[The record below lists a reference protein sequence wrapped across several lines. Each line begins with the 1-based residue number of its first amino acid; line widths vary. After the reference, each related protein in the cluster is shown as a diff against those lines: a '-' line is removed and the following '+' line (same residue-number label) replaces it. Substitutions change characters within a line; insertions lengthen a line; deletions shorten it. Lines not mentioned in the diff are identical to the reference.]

1 MLDLWGNILTFFNS
15 ITSTVGMVLIFESFF
30 HRRCRGWRFLAV
42 LVVWYGVS
50 TCLQY
55 GVGFREVP
63 LLLAVSNCLISA
75 VLILFLYRARW
86 DRAFFVAVTG
96 YALCSAPNYW
106 SDRLAMWIFGL
117 SHDELIWNIPLYSV
131 VFIGKSLASLVVGW
145 LIWRLHKPLPKSDAE
160 LRVWVP
166 LVTIFPLMTLVAFYG
181 LYSDRNQWKGT
192 SQWQST
198 LLVLEIV
205 DVVALLL
212 FDRLERS
219 TMDREALVAA
229 HERARVQDEN
239 LQALSQAYSTQRKL
253 THDFRACLTTLS
265 GLLEQGNVAQAQS
278 YLEELKIR
286 QTERI
291 LLVNTHNAAIDAV
304 LNQKGYAA
312 QKRGVDLRFRVNDL
326 SALGLNAVDAT
337 LVLGNLLDNAMEACA
352 ALPERDR
359 WVEAEILYHAK
370 GDPPSLSISVVNPS
384 RPVTVE
390 DGQFVTTKA
399 EPMLHGFGLQ
409 NVREILDRYGAEYT
423 CFYENGRFVFSADWP
438 DRPPEAGAEKSLR
451 SRHHFPHS

>member
-1 MLDLWGNILTFFNS
+1 MLDLWGNILTLFNS

-30 HRRCRGWRFLAV
+30 HRRFQGRWFWAV
-42 LVVWYGVS
+42 MLLWYGIS
-50 TCLQY
+50 NFLQY
-55 GVGFREVP
+55 GIGFQKAP
-63 LLLAVSNCLISA
+63 LVMAVSSCLINA
-75 VLILFLYRARW
+75 VLILVLYRARW

-106 SDRLAMWIFGL
+106 TDWIAMRIFGL
-117 SHDELIWNIPLYSV
+117 SHYELIWNIPLYSV
-131 VFIGKSLASLVVGW
+131 VFAGKSLASLVVGW
-145 LIWRLHKPLPKSDAE
+145 LVWRLHKPLPESDAE
-160 LRVWVP
+160 PRVWVT
-166 LVTIFPLMTLVAFYG
+166 LATIFPLMTLVAFYG
-181 LYSDRNQWKGT
+181 LYWDNTQWQV

-219 TMDREALVAA
+219 AMDREALVAA
-229 HERARVQDEN
+229 NERARVQDEN
-239 LQALSQAYSTQRKL
+239 LQALSQAYSAQRKL

-265 GLLEQGNVAQAQS
+265 GLLEQGDVAQAQS

-291 LLVNTHNAAIDAV
+291 LLVNSHNAAIDAV

-312 QKRGVDLRFRVNDL
+312 QKRGLDLRFRVNDL
-326 SALGLNAVDAT
+326 SALQLNAVDVT

-370 GDPPSLSISVVNPS
+370 GDPPSLSVSVVNPS
-384 RPVTVE
+384 RPVTVV
-390 DGQFVTTKA
+390 DGQVATTKPD
-399 EPMLHGFGLQ
+399 PMLHGFGLQ
-409 NVREILDRYGAEYT
+409 NVREILGRYGAEYT

-438 DRPPEAGAEKSLR
+438 DRTPEQKPEKTPR
-451 SRHHFPHS
+451 SRHHFPRS